1 MQLLRLEVNEESIKD
16 KIETE
21 SEWKNQE
28 CRYAWSVKQKNEG
41 AEGITRVSG
50 GHFQHGSVLL
60 FAIKAVITHGYYMY
74 SLPANSSCAAIPS
87 CLNRKLLS
95 IVFEVSSTEE
105 NGGRPCPSYIE
116 IREFLLLKV
125 IILVPI
131 RSIVNF

>member
-1 MQLLRLEVNEESIKD
+1 MKG

-74 SLPANSSCAAIPS
+74 SLPANSSCAAIPGRHRCALTANCFQLS
-87 CLNRKLLS
+87 LRFLQQRKM
-95 IVFEVSSTEE
+95 VAVSE
-105 NGGRPCPSYIE
+105 N
-116 IREFLLLKV
+116 
-125 IILVPI
+125 
-131 RSIVNF
+131 